1 MAQAQTLRRARGR
14 ALLPLL
20 ALASLGCRDLSRFD
34 TEGDEAYCG
43 TMVSS
48 PLFQEGFVPAGVPPR
63 LQMSLTLDTD
73 SLSSRPGEIST
84 DDADRGLC
92 SADGR
97 PLIDRAPLRAIE
109 ELSHDALSSL
119 EFGDGREHNF
129 FAWVDSTCQGTLL
142 AVISLM
148 SDGKVEVRLLKPAA
162 LPPPDAPPDRKPG
175 FALFTLERDADGC
188 DY

>member
-1 MAQAQTLRRARGR
+1 MSWR

-20 ALASLGCRDLSRFD
+20 ALSGLGCRDLSRFD
-34 TEGDEAYCG
+34 TEGSAAYCG
-43 TMVSS
+43 AIVSS
-48 PLFQEGFVPAGVPPR
+48 PLFQEGFVPAGAPPR
-63 LQMSLTLDTD
+63 LQMSLTLDAD
-73 SLSSRPGEIST
+73 ALASRPGEMST
-84 DDADRGLC
+84 DDAERGLC

-109 ELSHDALSSL
+109 ELSHDSLSAL

-129 FAWVDSTCQGTLL
+129 LAWVDSTCQGTLL
-142 AVISLM
+142 AVVSLM

-175 FALFTLERDADGC
+175 FALFTLEREDEGC
-188 DY
+188 GY

>member
-1 MAQAQTLRRARGR
+1 MAKAQTLRRARVR

-34 TEGDEAYCG
+34 TEGEEAYCG
-43 TMVSS
+43 AMVSS
-48 PLFQEGFVPAGVPPR
+48 PLFQEGFVPAGPPR

-84 DDADRGLC
+84 DDADYGLC

-142 AVISLM
+142 AVLSLM

-175 FALFTLERDADGC
+175 FALFTLERDSDGC

>member
-1 MAQAQTLRRARGR
+1 MFWRALRP
-14 ALLPLL
+14 LLPLL
-20 ALASLGCRDLSRFD
+20 ALAGLGCRDLSRFD
-34 TEGDEAYCG
+34 TQGTQAYCG
-43 TMVSS
+43 SMVSS
-48 PLFQEGFVPAGVPPR
+48 PLFQEGFLPTGVPPR
-63 LQMSLTLDTD
+63 LGMSLTLDTE
-73 SLSSRPGEIST
+73 SLSSRPGELST

-142 AVISLM
+142 AVVSLM

-175 FALFTLERDADGC
+175 FALFTLERENDGC
-188 DY
+188 GY

>member
-1 MAQAQTLRRARGR
+1 MACPPRQIVIT
-14 ALLPLL
+14 ALC
-20 ALASLGCRDLSRFD
+20 ACTALGCRDLSRFD
-34 TEGDEAYCG
+34 TEGEEAYCG
-43 TMVSS
+43 SLVSA
-48 PLFQEGFVPAGVPPR
+48 PVFTEGFVPQGVPPSLNLR
-63 LQMSLTLDTD
+63 LTLDTD
-73 SLSSRPGEIST
+73 ALNTLPGTLTT

-92 SADGR
+92 SDEER
-97 PLIDRAPLRAIE
+97 PLFDQAPMRAIE
-109 ELSHDALSSL
+109 EVLHDPLSLL

-129 FAWVDSTCQGTLL
+129 LGWVDSTCQGTML